1 MLEQIQHGGFILPKI
16 TEEQKKKFYELYK
29 RGYRSWPIS
38 RETGIAR
45 SYVLR
50 ILNEFDSDN
59 FSWLANNYHHYSKA
73 IPEDEKI
80 RIVKELLNS
89 DMTWGEAISKYGF
102 PESILRTWKRNYN
115 VYGVCTK
122 QRGRRR
128 KDGSNDKRPEENQRA
143 GRRDY
148 YLQNVLPCLRG
159 KRDRSAKKKIIR
171 AVGECR
177 KLGISLR
184 RCLEELGLSSS
195 TYHFWKKHENEEN
208 QKDLKLSEAIK
219 CVQEQNHWAYGS
231 KRMAKCLVSEGFA
244 EKLNHK
250 RVERVMGLFD
260 LHAKIRRRRYPKNY
274 YLAFKES
281 SVEKPRNILA
291 RNFSSEHPMQK
302 LVTDITYLPTNEGW
316 LYMAAV
322 MDLWNREIVSYRIG
336 RYMSL
341 DLVKNV
347 VSQLKKRGLSKETL
361 IHSDMGWTYTNRSYV
376 EHLKSLGVQ
385 QSMSRKGNC
394 WDNACMENF
403 FGLMKSETIK
413 QVKRLLSVDE
423 MKRLIDDY
431 IHWYNNQRIQK
442 KLGYLSPVDFRK
454 LAT

>member
-1 MLEQIQHGGFILPKI
+1 MSKI
-16 TEEQKKKFYELYK
+16 TKEQKKKFYELYNE
-29 RGYRSWPIS
+29 GHRSRFIS
-38 RETGIAR
+38 RKTGINR
-45 SYVLR
+45 SYVNK
-50 ILNEFDSDN
+50 IINEFNSGV
-59 FSWLANNYHHYSKA
+59 FSWLNMDFRNH
-73 IPEDEKI
+73 EKMI
-80 RIVKELLNS
+80 SEEERILIVKELTKTNMS
-89 DMTWGEAISKYGF
+89 WGEAVSKYGF
-102 PESILRTWKRNYN
+102 PENTLRLWKNNYN
-115 VYGVCTK
+115 KYGVCTK
-122 QRGRRR
+122 KRGRPR
-128 KDGSNDKRPEENQRA
+128 KDGSNDKRAEEDQRA

-148 YLQNVLPCLRG
+148 YLQNVLPGLRG
-159 KRDRSAKKKIIR
+159 KRDRSAKKKTLR
-171 AVGECR
+171 AIGECR
-177 KLGISLR
+177 RLGISLR

-274 YLAFKES
+274 YLALKENP
-281 SVEKPRNILA
+281 VEKPKNILA

-316 LYMAAV
+316 VYMAAV
-322 MDLWNREIVSYRIG
+322 MDLWNREIVSYKISRH
-336 RYMSL
+336 MSL
-341 DLVKNV
+341 GLVKDV
-347 VSQLKKRGLSKETL
+347 VSKLKGLNKDTL
-361 IHSDMGWTYTNRSYV
+361 IHSDMGWTYTHRTYV
-376 EHLKSLGVQ
+376 EHLKCLGVK
-385 QSMSRKGNC
+385 QSMSKKGNC

>member
-1 MLEQIQHGGFILPKI
+1 MPKI
-16 TEEQKKKFYELYK
+16 TEEQKKRFLELYK
-29 RGYRSWPIS
+29 KGFRG
-38 RETGIAR
+38 EFIANQIGMNR
-45 SYVLR
+45 RYAHR
-50 ILNEFDSDN
+50 IVNSFDSGDY
-59 FSWLANNYHHYSKA
+59 SWLESGFRNFDCTLTESRNVEIVKSISESETTWAEIVAEYG
-73 IPEDEKI
+73 IPE
-80 RIVKELLNS
+80 N
-89 DMTWGEAISKYGF
+89 T
-102 PESILRTWKRNYN
+102 LRMWKKNYN
-115 VYGVCTK
+115 EYGVCSRK
-122 QRGRRR
+122 RGRPR
-128 KDGSNDKRPEENQRA
+128 KDGSYDKRSEEDQRT

-148 YLQNVLPCLRG
+148 YLQNVLPGLRG
-159 KRDRSAKKKIIR
+159 KRDRSAKKKTLR
-171 AVGECR
+171 AIGECR

-250 RVERVMGLFD
+250 RVERVMSLFN
-260 LHAKIRRRRYPKNY
+260 LHAKIRRRHYPKNY
-274 YLAFKES
+274 YLALKENP
-281 SVEKPRNILA
+281 VEKPNNILA
-291 RNFSSEHPMQK
+291 RNFSSDQPMQK

-316 LYMAAV
+316 VYMAAV
-322 MDLWNREIVSYRIG
+322 LDLWNREIVSYKISHHI
-336 RYMSL
+336 SL

-347 VSQLKKRGLSKETL
+347 VSQLKNKGLNKETL
-361 IHSDMGWTYTNRSYV
+361 IHSDMGWTYTHRTYV
-376 EHLKSLGVQ
+376 EHLKCLGVK

-442 KLGYLSPVDFRK
+442 KYTLSCESKDSCKKAFRC
-454 LAT
+454 

>member
-1 MLEQIQHGGFILPKI
+1 MSKI
-16 TEEQKKKFYELYK
+16 TKEQKKKFYDLYK
-29 RGYRSWPIS
+29 QGYRSKVIT
-38 RETGIAR
+38 RETGITQ
-45 SYVLR
+45 SHVKR
-50 ILNEFDSDN
+50 ILLEFNSGN
-59 FSWLANNYHHYSKA
+59 YSWLDCGYHHHGKTITEEQKA
-73 IPEDEKI
+73 E
-80 RIVKELLNS
+80 IVKELSESN
-89 DMTWGEAISKYGF
+89 MPWGEAVSRYGF
-102 PESILRTWKRNYN
+102 PENTLRMWKMNYN
-115 VYGVCTK
+115 EYGVCSRK
-122 QRGRRR
+122 RGRPG
-128 KDGSNDKRPEENQRA
+128 KDGSNDRRTEEDQRT
-143 GRRDY
+143 GRREH
-148 YLQNVLPCLRG
+148 YLQDVLPHLRG
-159 KRDRSAKKKIIR
+159 KRDGSAKKKTLR
-171 AVGECR
+171 AIGECR
-177 KLGISLR
+177 RLGISLR

-208 QKDLKLSEAIK
+208 QEDLKLSEAIK

-274 YLAFKES
+274 YLALKENP
-281 SVEKPRNILA
+281 VEKPNNILA
-291 RNFSSEHPMQK
+291 RNFSSDQPMQK

-316 LYMAAV
+316 VYMAAV
-322 MDLWNREIVSYRIG
+322 MDLWNREIVSYEISRH
-336 RYMSL
+336 MSL

-347 VSQLKKRGLSKETL
+347 VNQLKSKVLNRETL
-361 IHSDMGWTYTNRSYV
+361 IHSDMGWTYTHRTYV
-376 EHLKSLGVQ
+376 EHLKCLGVK

>member
-1 MLEQIQHGGFILPKI
+1 MPKI
-16 TEEQKKKFYELYK
+16 TEEQKKRFLELYNKGFRSEFISK
-29 RGYRSWPIS
+29 RI
-38 RETGIAR
+38 GINKRYAE
-45 SYVLR
+45 SIIHSL
-50 ILNEFDSDN
+50 DSGD
-59 FSWLANNYHHYSKA
+59 FSWVKDYKNRNYTNV
-73 IPEDEKI
+73 PESERL
-80 RIVKELLNS
+80 RIVKDLSKSQL
-89 DMTWGEAISKYGF
+89 TWSESVLKYGY
-102 PESILRTWKRNYN
+102 PENTLKMWKRNYN
-115 VYGVCTK
+115 KYGVCSRE
-122 QRGRRR
+122 RGRPR
-128 KDGSNDKRPEENQRA
+128 KDGSNDKRSEEDKRA

-148 YLQNVLPCLRG
+148 YLQNVLPGLRG
-159 KRDRSAKKKIIR
+159 KRDGSAKKKTLR
-171 AVGECR
+171 AISECR

-208 QKDLKLSEAIK
+208 QEDLKLSEAIK

-274 YLAFKES
+274 YLALKENP
-281 SVEKPRNILA
+281 VEKPKNILE
-291 RNFSSEHPMQK
+291 RNFSSECPMEK
-302 LVTDITYLPTNEGW
+302 LVTDITYLLTNEGW
-316 LYMAAV
+316 VYLAAV
-322 MDLWNREIVSYRIG
+322 MDLWNREIISYKIG

-341 DLVKNV
+341 DLVKDV
-347 VSQLKKRGLSKETL
+347 VNQLKNRGLNKKTL
-361 IHSDMGWTYTNRSYV
+361 LHSDMGWTYTHRTYI
-376 EHLKSLGVQ
+376 EHLKRLGVQ

-413 QVKRLLSVDE
+413 QIKRLLSVDE

-431 IHWYNNQRIQK
+431 MNWYNNQRIQK
-442 KLGYLSPVDFRK
+442 KLGYLSPVGFRK